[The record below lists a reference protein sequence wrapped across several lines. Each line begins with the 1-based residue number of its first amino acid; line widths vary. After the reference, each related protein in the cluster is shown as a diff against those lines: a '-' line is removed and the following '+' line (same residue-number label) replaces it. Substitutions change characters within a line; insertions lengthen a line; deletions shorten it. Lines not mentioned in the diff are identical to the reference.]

1 MSEDKDDLKSIKVYK
16 FDNTKEKW
24 HEFALKFRVIADTRG
39 YRGIIDGTVIPP
51 DEMADITITAEDT
64 GAVLEEKKNQLKARK
79 ANKVGYR
86 DLVMSTEGISFT
98 IVQNAGSEELP
109 SGDLKK
115 AWERLERR
123 WNLKTGE
130 DKVEVY
136 TKFLNYKL
144 ENTRQRPMDWIA
156 FMEKKRAE
164 LMNTGHIMSDE
175 TFITHLLNSLP
186 QTVYEGAILVI
197 KDKLRRSILE
207 ITEIEQILE
216 DKFQAIKQAKGWDE
230 EEDDY
235 ALFVSP
241 SNKKGPKK
249 AFKGRC
255 GYCGEFGHKA
265 ADCPNKKSNQN
276 KGQKPKFQQKK
287 KQWGRGDPK
296 GKGHIDMSKIKCY
309 NCGEFGHFARDCP
322 KARDNAN
329 IAHESEQNLK
339 SESMLDLDSTSVRE
353 ECAMVCT
360 EPQYEDASE
369 DEVVYGDQG
378 INTEEYEKTIYGN
391 LMQTQSD
398 EENEVKC
405 TVAQQAND
413 SVILEMKKRRFNHN
427 DPEENSDNHNQCD
440 TMISD
445 AGTVKSINEMIP
457 ETKGPT
463 DDNNK
468 NESRK
473 AWTMEML
480 MNGGDIS
487 TNTTNEEESMSDD
500 EKMFLYARAVHS
512 NHSIQYHMHQI
523 IERQKVIDEYRN
535 MMMEGMD
542 LISLESNLH
551 RNHPVIIS
559 QIINMIEADNFCH
572 YQTFESVKRDLRNM
586 WSEGIQ
592 ELENARTHCTNND
605 ENNDEME
612 EIEVIDLCSVSRCEN
627 DSVPEG
633 KESAMQE
640 SQDRSKHDE
649 TDRKLDE
656 FTTVRDDPTI
666 KKDNVKSAMMC
677 WEPTENLEEEEP
689 RDEQKKKANKL
700 VETTEKQKDEEE
712 HVGPTLVT
720 GNRLKISIEEFSW
733 EKEDDESTFE
743 TEEPESGQLV
753 YITNLENGL
762 QMDGTELNDEIGP
775 NEKKPVANNRPT
787 EMPSLTNLKYEID
800 IYGKTG
806 NDSEHI
812 EDFPKGKNKKNS
824 KEHKYTKRDK
834 KKE

>member
-1 MSEDKDDLKSIKVYK
+1 MKTAYQKKKRSLNLSKRVKRENITSMSEEKDDLKSIKVYK

-39 YRGIIDGTVIPP
+39 YKGIIDGTVIPP
-51 DEMADITITAEDT
+51 DEMADINITAEDK
-64 GAVLEEKKNQLKARK
+64 GAVLEEKKDQLKARK
-79 ANKVGYR
+79 ANKIGYR

-98 IVQNAGSEELP
+98 IVQNAASEELP
-109 SGDLKK
+109 SGDLRK

-123 WNLKTGE
+123 WNPKTRE

-175 TFITHLLNSLP
+175 TFITHVLNSLP
-186 QTVYEGAILVI
+186 QTIYEGAILVI
-197 KDKLRRSILE
+197 KDKLRKSILE

-265 ADCPNKKSNQN
+265 VDCPNKKSNQN

-287 KQWGRGDPK
+287 NQGGRGDPK
-296 GKGHIDMSKIKCY
+296 RKGHIDMSKIKCY

-329 IAHESEQNLK
+329 IAQESEQSRK
-339 SESMLDLDSTSVRE
+339 SESMLDLDNISVQE

-360 EPQYEDASE
+360 ELQYEDASE
-369 DEVVYGDQG
+369 SEIVYGDQG
-378 INTEEYEKTIYGN
+378 INAEEYEKATYGN
-391 LMQTQSD
+391 LMQTQRESD
-398 EENEVKC
+398 EDVKC
-405 TVAQQAND
+405 TVAQRAND
-413 SVILEMKKRRFNHN
+413 SVILERKKRRLNEKN
-427 DPEENSDNHNQCD
+427 PEVKKDDDNQCGAP
-440 TMISD
+440 IS
-445 AGTVKSINEMIP
+445 GKSTENTINELTP
-457 ETKGPT
+457 AAQGPT
-463 DDNNK
+463 DDNEE

-480 MNGGDIS
+480 MNGSDIS
-487 TNTTNEEESMSDD
+487 TNTTSEVESMSDD
-500 EKMFLYARAVHS
+500 ERMFLYARAVHS

-523 IERQKVIDEYRN
+523 MERQKVVDEYRN
-535 MMMEGMD
+535 MTMEGMD

-551 RNHPVIIS
+551 RSHPVIIS
-559 QIINMIEADNFCH
+559 QIINMIEADNFYH
-572 YQTFESVKRDLRNM
+572 YQTFESVKSDLRNM

-592 ELENARTHCTNND
+592 ELENAHNHCTNDD
-605 ENNDEME
+605 ENNNEME
-612 EIEVIDLCSVSRCEN
+612 GIEVIDLCSVGRCKN
-627 DSVPEG
+627 DSIPEG

-649 TDRKLDE
+649 MDRKVDE
-656 FTTVRDDPTI
+656 FKTKRDDPTI
-666 KKDNVKSAMMC
+666 KKNNVESAMMC
-677 WEPTENLEEEEP
+677 WEPAENLEEEDP
-689 RDEQKKKANKL
+689 REELEKVANKL
-700 VETTEKQKDEEE
+700 VETTEKQKHEEE

-720 GNRLKISIEEFSW
+720 SNQLKISIEEFSW
-733 EKEDDESTFE
+733 EKEDDESTLE
-743 TEEPESGQLV
+743 TEELESGELV

-762 QMDGTELNDEIGP
+762 QMNGTELNDEASP
-775 NEKKPVANNRPT
+775 
-787 EMPSLTNLKYEID
+787 
-800 IYGKTG
+800 
-806 NDSEHI
+806 
-812 EDFPKGKNKKNS
+812 
-824 KEHKYTKRDK
+824 DK
-834 KKE
+834 KTCCE

>member
-1 MSEDKDDLKSIKVYK
+1 MSEEKDDLKSIKVYK
-16 FDNTKEKW
+16 FDNTKENW
-24 HEFALKFRVIADTRG
+24 HEFALKFRVIADTRD
-39 YRGIIDGTVIPP
+39 YRGIIDGSVIPP

-64 GAVLEEKKNQLKARK
+64 GAVLKEKKDKLKARK
-79 ANKVGYR
+79 ANKIGYR
-86 DLVMSTEGISFT
+86 DLVMSTAGISFT
-98 IVQNAGSEELP
+98 IVQNAVSEELP

-123 WNLKTGE
+123 WNLKTRE

-156 FMEKKRAE
+156 FLEKKRAE

-175 TFITHLLNSLP
+175 MFITHLLNSLP

-216 DKFQAIKQAKGWDE
+216 DKFQAIKQAKGWEE

-265 ADCPNKKSNQN
+265 ADCPSKKSNQN
-276 KGQKPKFQQKK
+276 KGQKPKNQQKK
-287 KQWGRGDPK
+287 RQWSKGDSK

-329 IAHESEQNLK
+329 IAQESEQNRK

-360 EPQYEDASE
+360 EPQYKDASE
-369 DEVVYGDQG
+369 DEVVYGDQR
-378 INTEEYEKTIYGN
+378 INTEEYEKAIYGN

-398 EENEVKC
+398 EENEVKY
-405 TVAQQAND
+405 TVAQRAND
-413 SVILEMKKRRFNHN
+413 SVILERKKRRFNHN
-427 DPEENSDNHNQCD
+427 DPEESSDNYNQCD
-440 TMISD
+440 TMINDS
-445 AGTVKSINEMIP
+445 GTENSINEMIP

-480 MNGGDIS
+480 MNGFDNS
-487 TNTTNEEESMSDD
+487 TNTASEEESMIDN
-500 EKMFLYARAVHS
+500 ERMFLYARAVHS

-523 IERQKVIDEYRN
+523 MERQKVIDEYRN
-535 MMMEGMD
+535 MMMEGLD
-542 LISLESNLH
+542 LIPLESNLH
-551 RNHPVIIS
+551 RYHPVIIS
-559 QIINMIEADNFCH
+559 QIINMIELDNFCH
-572 YQTFESVKRDLRNM
+572 HQTFDSVKSDLRNM

-592 ELENARTHCTNND
+592 ELENASAHCTDGD
-605 ENNDEME
+605 ENNDDMDGV
-612 EIEVIDLCSVSRCEN
+612 EVIDLCSVSRSGT
-627 DSVPEG
+627 DTISEG
-633 KESAMQE
+633 KESTMQE
-640 SQDRSKHDE
+640 NQDKSKHDE
-649 TDRKLDE
+649 INKKAAE
-656 FTTVRDDPTI
+656 SKTVRNESTT
-666 KKDNVKSAMMC
+666 KKDNVESAMMC
-677 WEPTENLEEEEP
+677 WESAESLVEKEHREEP
-689 RDEQKKKANKL
+689 EKMTNKP
-700 VETTEKQKDEEE
+700 VETTEKQKHEEE
-712 HVGPTLVT
+712 HVEPTLNI

-733 EKEDDESTFE
+733 EREGDGPTLGG
-743 TEEPESGQLV
+743 EEPEQQQIV
-753 YITNLENGL
+753 YITNLEDGL
-762 QMDGTELNDEIGP
+762 RKDGTTLYEEEIP
-775 NEKKPVANNRPT
+775 NEK
-787 EMPSLTNLKYEID
+787 SLLRETGLLKC
-800 IYGKTG
+800 
-806 NDSEHI
+806 
-812 EDFPKGKNKKNS
+812 PP
-824 KEHKYTKRDK
+824 
-834 KKE
+834 